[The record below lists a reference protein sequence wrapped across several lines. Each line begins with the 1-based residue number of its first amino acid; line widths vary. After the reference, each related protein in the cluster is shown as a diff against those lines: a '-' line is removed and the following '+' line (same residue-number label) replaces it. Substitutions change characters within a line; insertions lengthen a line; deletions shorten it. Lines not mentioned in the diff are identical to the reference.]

1 MRMLIRR
8 RPGFFYGQPTASQ
21 QPGLSDRLARAV
33 GVRSAVAPYL
43 AANFAAF
50 AQRAFRIIDPA
61 RLQWNWHHDLI
72 AEHLVLAKQRRIK
85 RLAISIPPRGLK
97 SMLVSVLW
105 AAWVWITSP
114 RESFICA
121 GHSASLS
128 TDFSLIRRQLLESQ
142 WFQRLWPGVVEFRGD
157 QNRQD
162 DYANMKGGRMLATG
176 MSNVVGYG
184 ANFLVIDDPLTPLQA
199 HSELERATCIR
210 AFNSGLRSRL
220 NSPTEDVIVVVQQR
234 LHRGDLVATLQ
245 DSPEAPDWTFVS
257 LPMVEPEDREIVFP
271 VSGRVVQRH
280 KGDLLHP
287 ARWSA
292 KWCERE
298 SEGAGPYVWAAQY
311 LQNPSDPSQSILKP
325 EFWRY
330 WTYAGA
336 MDKAEGVLVR
346 PNEFDSIVIAGDLA
360 FTKSNTSD
368 RVALG
373 VFGRHKGF
381 TYLLQLEW
389 GRLDFGETVEALRR
403 LVREYPGYSRIVIE
417 KAANAAALLS
427 SLQSEI
433 PGITLV
439 PPQGSK
445 QARYHGI
452 SAICARGEVVL
463 PHSSIYR
470 QSADLVSELEHA
482 GVGGRWDDAADCL
495 ALGVSTLGAMSG
507 SDRPT
512 PFLLGESACSI
523 SSLRQF
529 LAGEAPHA
537 FPVHVSEKVAK
548 GEPLTD
554 RDWDDACFS
563 SIREFM

>member
-1 MRMLIRR
+1 L
-8 RPGFFYGQPTASQ
+8 PTDEQQ
-21 QPGLSDRLARAV
+21 QPPTPSQPNLSDRLARAV

-50 AQRAFRIIDPA
+50 AQRAFKVIDPGT
-61 RLQWNWHHDLI
+61 RLQWSWHHDLI
-72 AEHLVLAKQRRIK
+72 CEYLTLAAQRRIK
-85 RLAISIPPRGLK
+85 RLAISIAPRSLK
-97 SMLVSVLW
+97 SKLVSVLW
-105 AAWVWITSP
+105 PAWITITSP
-114 RESFICA
+114 SEQFICA
-121 GHSASLS
+121 SHSASLS
-128 TDFSLIRRQLLESQ
+128 AEMNMLRRQLLESR
-142 WFQRLWPGVVEFRGD
+142 WFQRLWPGLAEFRSD

-162 DYANMKGGRMLATG
+162 DQATSRGARFLSTG
-176 MSNVVGYG
+176 MQNVVGRG
-184 ANFLVIDDPLTPLQA
+184 ANFLVVDDPLTPEQA
-199 HSELERATCIR
+199 HSELERASAIR

-220 NSPTEDVIVVVQQR
+220 NSPSEDVIVIVQQR
-234 LHRGDLVATLQ
+234 LHRGDLVGTLM
-245 DSPEAPDWTFVS
+245 DSGEAPDWTSLS
-257 LPMVEPEDREIVFP
+257 LPMIEAEDRTITFP

-311 LQNPSDPSQSILKP
+311 MQNPSDPSQSILKP

-336 MDKAEGVLVR
+336 LDKAEGVLVR
-346 PNEFDSIVIAGDLA
+346 PNEFDWIVIVGDLA

-373 VFGRHKGF
+373 AFGRHKGF

-389 GRLDFGETVEALRR
+389 GRMDFQETVEALRR
-403 LVREYPGYSRIVIE
+403 MVREYPNYSKIVVE

-433 PGITLV
+433 PGISLV

-463 PHSSIYR
+463 PHPSIHR

-537 FPVHVSEKVAK
+537 FPVHVSEKVAT
-548 GEPLTD
+548 GEPLTEQ
-554 RDWDDACFS
+554 DWDDACFS

>member
-1 MRMLIRR
+1 
-8 RPGFFYGQPTASQ
+8 
-21 QPGLSDRLARAV
+21 
-33 GVRSAVAPYL
+33 
-43 AANFAAF
+43 
-50 AQRAFRIIDPA
+50 
-61 RLQWNWHHDLI
+61 
-72 AEHLVLAKQRRIK
+72 
-85 RLAISIPPRGLK
+85 
-97 SMLVSVLW
+97 
-105 AAWVWITSP
+105 
-114 RESFICA
+114 
-121 GHSASLS
+121 
-128 TDFSLIRRQLLESQ
+128 
-142 WFQRLWPGVVEFRGD
+142 
-157 QNRQD
+157 
-162 DYANMKGGRMLATG
+162 MLATG
-176 MSNVVGYG
+176 MSNVVGHG
-184 ANFLVIDDPLTPLQA
+184 CNVLVVDDPLTPHQA
-199 HSELERATCIR
+199 YSELERASAIR

-220 NSPTEDVIVVVQQR
+220 NDPGNDVIVVIQQR
-234 LHRGDLVATLQ
+234 LHRGDLIGTLQ
-245 DSPEAPDWTFVS
+245 ESAEAGDWTFVS
-257 LPMVEPEDREIVFP
+257 LPMVESEDREIVFP
-271 VSGRVVQRH
+271 VSGHTILRR

-287 ARWSA
+287 ARWSD

-298 SEGAGPYVWAAQY
+298 SEAVGPYVWSSQY

-336 MDKAEGVLVR
+336 LDKAESVLVL

-373 VFGRHKGF
+373 VFGRHKGI

-463 PHSSIYR
+463 PHPSIHR

-482 GVGGRWDDAADCL
+482 GVGGGHDDAADCL
-495 ALGVSTLGAMSG
+495 ALGVSTIAAMAG
-507 SDRPT
+507 GYGPV
-512 PFLLGESACSI
+512 I
-523 SSLRQF
+523 V
-529 LAGEAPHA
+529 AGERGDGIRALRDYLSGTGHRDVDPA
-537 FPVHVSEKVAK
+537 FGKAITDGRGLLDV
-548 GEPLTD
+548 TD
-554 RDWDDACFS
+554 RQID
-563 SIREFM
+563 EFLFGDLLR

>member
-1 MRMLIRR
+1 MDLCQLAHGRVRR
-8 RPGFFYGQPTASQ
+8 A
-21 QPGLSDRLARAV
+21 
-33 GVRSAVAPYL
+33 
-43 AANFAAF
+43 
-50 AQRAFRIIDPA
+50 
-61 RLQWNWHHDLI
+61 
-72 AEHLVLAKQRRIK
+72 
-85 RLAISIPPRGLK
+85 
-97 SMLVSVLW
+97 
-105 AAWVWITSP
+105 
-114 RESFICA
+114 
-121 GHSASLS
+121 
-128 TDFSLIRRQLLESQ
+128 
-142 WFQRLWPGVVEFRGD
+142 
-157 QNRQD
+157 
-162 DYANMKGGRMLATG
+162 
-176 MSNVVGYG
+176 
-184 ANFLVIDDPLTPLQA
+184 
-199 HSELERATCIR
+199 
-210 AFNSGLRSRL
+210 
-220 NSPTEDVIVVVQQR
+220 
-234 LHRGDLVATLQ
+234 
-245 DSPEAPDWTFVS
+245 
-257 LPMVEPEDREIVFP
+257 FP
-271 VSGRVVQRH
+271 VSCHTILRR

-287 ARWSA
+287 ARWSD

-298 SEGAGPYVWAAQY
+298 SEAVGPYVWSSQY

-336 MDKAEGVLVR
+336 LDKAEGVLVR

-389 GRLDFGETVEALRR
+389 GRIDFGETVEALRR

-463 PHSSIYR
+463 PHPSIHR

-482 GVGGRWDDAADCL
+482 GVGGRWDDAADCV
-495 ALGVSTLGAMSG
+495 ALGVSTMAAMAG
-507 SDRPT
+507 GYGPVIMA
-512 PFLLGESACSI
+512 GESGFGI
-523 SSLRQF
+523 RELRDY
-529 LAGEAPHA
+529 LAGAEHREVDPA
-537 FPVHVSEKVAK
+537 FGKAIADGRGLLDV
-548 GEPLTD
+548 TD
-554 RDWDDACFS
+554 RQID
-563 SIREFM
+563 EFLFGDLLR